1 MRLARPLVIMAR
13 GASQAAVRRRPSSAS
28 SCVKPCI
35 RKKPAASPALRALQ
49 SCMAIPMYLAGFTNV
64 ADLTVL
70 SIEAGGGIDE
80 YTTTVRLAKNMKA
93 SKVYRLYID
102 EGDVVRNAE
111 YVREA
116 TPAELRRWEAA
127 RRGN

>member
-1 MRLARPLVIMAR
+1 
-13 GASQAAVRRRPSSAS
+13 
-28 SCVKPCI
+28 
-35 RKKPAASPALRALQ
+35 
-49 SCMAIPMYLAGFTNV
+49 MYLAGFTNV

-111 YVREA
+111 YVRGA